1 MKNGKEGGEG
11 QENAKGKKKAHLVEE
26 KDGTVFQ
33 RVTRLGFVLVWTIKI
48 KGESNTSGRE
58 IIGGDG
64 LK

>member
-1 MKNGKEGGEG
+1 MKNGKEG

-48 KGESNTSGRE
+48 KGEKVTQVEG
-58 IIGGDG
+58 
-64 LK
+64 K